1 MSQEEAQRKLDER
14 LAKIRELLLEC
25 ETIAEESQVNFA
37 LNVAY
42 GMGGNYYPHPD
53 GKRYEGSPGQED
65 SEFGWYSSTRSC
77 SGW

>member
-1 MSQEEAQRKLDER
+1 MNQEDAQKELDER
-14 LAKIRELLLEC
+14 LTKIKELLLEC
-25 ETIAEESQVNFA
+25 ENIAEENQLEFEFD
-37 LNVAY
+37 VAY

-53 GKRYEGSPGQED
+53 GKRYEGSPGEED